1 MTLIDIDMKKNLD
14 VYVYM
19 IWVPFFT
26 IALSFCSSF
35 VTFLSMNS
43 SYQLWNEMDPK
54 LSEIRTLGL
63 VVEKPLEIAMSSNYH
78 LENRPRNSKLPNLT
92 TNEPFLGWISKLTR
106 KYHVKISCKSW

>member
-19 IWVPFFT
+19 IWVSFFT

-54 LSEIRTLGL
+54 LSEMDWWLSETLGNCHDFQL
-63 VVEKPLEIAMSSNYH
+63 S
-78 LENRPRNSKLPNLT
+78 
-92 TNEPFLGWISKLTR
+92 LG
-106 KYHVKISCKSW
+106 KST